1 MLFHSAN
8 TYSITEVTCA
18 TLIEELARDG
28 VEEPMTPQND
38 TTLCQ
43 YSEAR
48 GVAVRASWS
57 MSNSFQPPRFS
68 TSRNLDKPQ
77 VVSNCLPV
85 LAKCENRD
93 KYNAHRHVDL
103 TKST

>member
-68 TSRNLDKPQ
+68 TSRNHDKPQ
-77 VVSNCLPV
+77 RRIKLFACASQVSV
-85 LAKCENRD
+85 G
-93 KYNAHRHVDL
+93 V
-103 TKST
+103 